1 MDETRKAWL
10 ERMKR
15 PVARL
20 QGNRTDWY
28 RFQNNAGGTPALYIY
43 DEIGYFGH
51 SASDMV
57 NELKGV
63 TATELDVHVNSPGG
77 DIFDGLAIYQAL
89 KNHPAK
95 ITMHVDG
102 LAASIAS
109 VIVMAADKLI
119 MAPKASMMIHDGWT
133 MGMGNAAELR
143 AIADLLDKQSQII
156 ASVYADRAGQTADFW
171 RDRMRDETWY
181 NAEEALAAGLVD
193 EIEGQEK
200 KPQGDAFDLSVFAH
214 AGRESAPAPVLKD
227 SEAAPAVELR
237 GEPGPELVALK
248 ETIPVIENKIEE
260 PKFEWDFTALQSAL
274 KEGLKA

>member
-1 MDETRKAWL
+1 MDETRKRWL
-10 ERMKR
+10 DRLKR

-28 RFQNNAGGTPALYIY
+28 RFQNNAGGAPALYIY

-63 TATELDVHVNSPGG
+63 NATELDVHVNSPGG

-89 KNHPAK
+89 KSHPAK

-109 VIVMAADKLI
+109 VIVMAADRLI

-156 ASVYADRAGQTADFW
+156 ASVYADRAGQTEDFW
-171 RDRMRDETWY
+171 RDRMREETWY
-181 NAEEALAAGLVD
+181 NAQEALDAGLVD

-200 KPQGDAFDLSVFAH
+200 KVDDGFDLSVFAH

-227 SEAAPAVELR
+227 SEPTPEVELR
-237 GEPGPELVALK
+237 GEPGPELVAL
-248 ETIPVIENKIEE
+248 EPKIEE
-260 PKFEWDFTALQSAL
+260 PKFEWDFAALQSAL

>member
-63 TATELDVHVNSPGG
+63 TATELNVHVNSPGG

-89 KNHPAK
+89 KSHPAK

-109 VIVMAADKLI
+109 VIVMAADRLV

-181 NAEEALAAGLVD
+181 NADEALAAGLVD

-200 KPQGDAFDLSVFAH
+200 KSDAFDLSVFAH

-227 SEAAPAVELR
+227 SKPTPKVELR
-237 GEPGPELVALK
+237 GEPGSELVDLEPK
-248 ETIPVIENKIEE
+248 KEE
-260 PKFEWDFTALQSAL
+260 PEPFTWDFAAFKDSL
-274 KEGLKA
+274 KEGIRG